1 MDFPQNYNSPIVGQE
16 RAVSILSKYI
26 SVGSVPPALLF
37 VGYKG
42 VGRMKTAL
50 EFARA
55 LNCEIPENRRFMLH
69 HDKKETLLLCDCR
82 SCKSLRAGSHPS
94 VIIVDEKYQKELTG
108 KENAGG
114 TTGIDTVREIQR
126 ALSLK
131 LPDGTKKTVVI
142 VDSAEALSREA
153 ADAFLK
159 TLEEPSSTACL
170 ILLAPSRRTLPRTI
184 TSRCQTIFFRRLS
197 GDEIAGIIKRIRPDA
212 QQQQIFSDEMM
223 RIFSSSGS
231 VSEALEIVDNYD
243 YYSKVLMENKFRYME
258 ITAKDFKKDS
268 DAAAFIN
275 YLALSTRDE
284 FLKDPDKKL
293 YIREAILDALKLL
306 SSGVNRIMVLSR
318 LHAGLYGI
326 KE

>member
-1 MDFPQNYNSPIVGQE
+1 M
-16 RAVSILSKYI
+16 
-26 SVGSVPPALLF
+26 
-37 VGYKG
+37 
-42 VGRMKTAL
+42 
-50 EFARA
+50 
-55 LNCEIPENRRFMLH
+55 
-69 HDKKETLLLCDCR
+69 
-82 SCKSLRAGSHPS
+82 
-94 VIIVDEKYQKELTG
+94 
-108 KENAGG
+108 
-114 TTGIDTVREIQR
+114 
-126 ALSLK
+126 
-131 LPDGTKKTVVI
+131 
-142 VDSAEALSREA
+142 
-153 ADAFLK
+153 
-159 TLEEPSSTACL
+159 
-170 ILLAPSRRTLPRTI
+170 
-184 TSRCQTIFFRRLS
+184 
-197 GDEIAGIIKRIRPDA
+197 
-212 QQQQIFSDEMM
+212 QQQIFSDEMM